1 MESAVT
7 KGRDIFSGRLFV
19 LSTPEELAR
28 AAAGRLWGIARERA
42 MVLGRSGKGARR
54 ITVALSGG
62 DTPRLTLAA
71 LSSEPYRSRFPWD
84 LVHIYQVDERW
95 VSPGDAS
102 SNQRMLRET
111 LVSRA
116 PIPPDHFHPVDT
128 SLPDPREGV
137 RRYEEV
143 LRRAFRETTGGFPRF
158 DAVLLGLG
166 ADGHTASL
174 FPGSPVL
181 DEGTAWVA
189 KAEGGDPPV
198 PRITLTLPLLN
209 ASSHVIFL
217 VSGKEKALVL
227 ETILTGKGAGLPA
240 SRVAP
245 RRGKVTFLA
254 DADAASRIGGKSAAP
269 ATGVGDVRNRK
280 DGAA

>member
-1 MESAVT
+1 MEGGVT
-7 KGRDIFSGRLFV
+7 KGRDPLSGRLFV
-19 LSTPEELAR
+19 LSSPEELAR
-28 AAAGRLWGIARERA
+28 AAAGRLWGITRERA
-42 MVLGRSGKGARR
+42 MILGRSGKGARR

-62 DTPRLTLAA
+62 NTPRLTLSA

-84 LVHIYQVDERW
+84 LVHFYQVDERW
-95 VSPGDAS
+95 VSSDDAS

-116 PIPPDHFHPVDT
+116 PVPPDHFHPVDT
-128 SLPDPREGV
+128 SLSDPREGV
-137 RRYEEV
+137 RRYEEM
-143 LRRAFRETTGGFPRF
+143 LRRAFPYPKGGFPRF

-166 ADGHTASL
+166 TDGHTASL

-181 DEGTAWVA
+181 DEGTDWVA

-227 ETILTGKGAGLPA
+227 EKILSGKGAGLPA

-254 DADAASRIGGKSAAP
+254 DAAAASWLGGKSAP
-269 ATGVGDVRNRK
+269 PPRGGDVRNRK
-280 DGAA
+280 GGVA

>member
-1 MESAVT
+1 MEGGVT
-7 KGRDIFSGRLFV
+7 KGRDLLSGRFFV
-19 LSTPEELAR
+19 LSSPEELAR
-28 AAAGRLWGIARERA
+28 AAAGRLWGITRERA
-42 MVLGRSGKGARR
+42 MILGRSGKGVRR
-54 ITVALSGG
+54 ITMALSGG
-62 DTPRLTLAA
+62 NTPRLTLSA
-71 LSSEPYRSRFPWD
+71 LSSDPYRSRFPWD
-84 LVHIYQVDERW
+84 VVHFYQVDERW

-116 PIPPDHFHPVDT
+116 PVPPDHFHPVDT
-128 SLPDPREGV
+128 SLSDPREGA
-137 RRYEEV
+137 RTYEEM
-143 LRRAFRETTGGFPRF
+143 LRRAFPETKKGFPRF

-181 DEGTAWVA
+181 EEGTDWVA
-189 KAEGGDPPV
+189 ETEGGDPHV

-227 ETILTGKGAGLPA
+227 EEILTGKGAGLPA

-254 DADAASRIGGKSAAP
+254 DADAASRIEEKSAP
-269 ATGVGDVRNRK
+269 VPGGGDVRNRK
-280 DGAA
+280 GGPA

>member
-1 MESAVT
+1 MEGGVT
-7 KGRDIFSGRLFV
+7 KGRDLLSGRLFV

-28 AAAGRLWGIARERA
+28 AAAGRLWGITRERA

-62 DTPRLTLAA
+62 NTPRLTLSA

-84 LVHIYQVDERW
+84 LVHFYQVDERW
-95 VSPGDAS
+95 VSIDDAS

-116 PIPPDHFHPVDT
+116 PVPPDHFHPVDT
-128 SLPDPREGV
+128 SPSDPREGV

-143 LRRAFRETTGGFPRF
+143 LRRAFPDIKGGFPRF

-181 DEGTAWVA
+181 DEGTRWVA
-189 KAEGGDPPV
+189 KAEGGDPHV

-227 ETILTGKGAGLPA
+227 EKILAGKGAGLPA
-240 SRVAP
+240 ARVAP

-254 DADAASRIGGKSAAP
+254 DADAASSLEGKSAP
-269 ATGVGDVRNRK
+269 PPRGGHVRNRK
-280 DGAA
+280 GGAA

>member
-1 MESAVT
+1 MEGAVT
-7 KGRDIFSGRLFV
+7 KKRNLLSGRLFV

-62 DTPRLTLAA
+62 NTPRLTLAA

-95 VSPGDAS
+95 ISPGDPS

-111 LVSRA
+111 LVSRV
-116 PIPPDHFHPVDT
+116 PLSPDHFHPVDT

-137 RRYEEV
+137 RRYEEM
-143 LRRAFRETTGGFPRF
+143 LRRAFRETTGSFPRF

-166 ADGHTASL
+166 TDGHTASL

-189 KAEGGDPPV
+189 KTEGGDPPV

-217 VSGKEKALVL
+217 VSGKEKAVVL

-240 SRVAP
+240 SRVVP

-254 DADAASRIGGKSAAP
+254 DADAASRIEEKSSPAPGG
-269 ATGVGDVRNRK
+269 GDMRTTK
-280 DGAA
+280 GGAA